1 MSDLKPLLEQNKLW
15 AKRIKEDDPQF
26 FENSARI
33 QTPQYLWIG
42 CSDSRITPD
51 ASLNM
56 QPGELFVH
64 RNIANLVIYSD
75 MNCLSVMQFG
85 VDVLKVKHIIVCGHY
100 GCGGVMAAMNDSRF
114 GLIDNWLRHIQ
125 DMMRRYDGE
134 LSAIVDDNARL
145 DKLCELNVIEQVV
158 NAGETTIIRN
168 AWERGQDV
176 TVHGWVY
183 SIADGVYHDLGVSV
197 ESEGELDA
205 LRKTIY
211 SQHLKNG
218 VVI

>member
-64 RNIANLVIYSD
+64 RNIA
-75 MNCLSVMQFG
+75 
-85 VDVLKVKHIIVCGHY
+85 
-100 GCGGVMAAMNDSRF
+100 
-114 GLIDNWLRHIQ
+114 
-125 DMMRRYDGE
+125 
-134 LSAIVDDNARL
+134 
-145 DKLCELNVIEQVV
+145 
-158 NAGETTIIRN
+158 
-168 AWERGQDV
+168 
-176 TVHGWVY
+176 
-183 SIADGVYHDLGVSV
+183 
-197 ESEGELDA
+197 
-205 LRKTIY
+205 
-211 SQHLKNG
+211 
-218 VVI
+218 